1 MDNFTPSLDEQM
13 IELYERINLYNSSNP
28 DKTRKLILVK
38 LKTDRKPRPK
48 INVGNEIINERIKY
62 YENQNETETDKLKRR
77 YNKKRIS
84 FFKKKLI
91 SYDIQTS
98 NIQDAQ

>member
-1 MDNFTPSLDEQM
+1 MDNVTPSIEDQM
-13 IELYERINLYNSSNP
+13 IDLMIRVNLYNSSNP

-48 INVGNEIINERIKY
+48 INVGDEIINERIKY

-84 FFKKKLI
+84 FFKKKLSNYGKPI
-91 SYDIQTS
+91 QENQDIQ
-98 NIQDAQ
+98 